1 MKKNNVK
8 YSELLKIF
16 KDLRK
21 EQVFLFFI
29 CSISVIANTF
39 LVYQVQ
45 GLVDGINNG
54 IPFKDL
60 VKVFYKI
67 LFWGIFTFIS
77 ELYQVKRW
85 HYFGSKLINN
95 MRYKMYKSMIR
106 KPIKF
111 FDSNTTGDIASR
123 VLNDGSS
130 IAESAGIEILMLI
143 LNIFR
148 IAIVMIVLFSFNIK
162 LALIVIIILPIYY
175 LLLVKV
181 NKNMRDAYRD
191 ERKAF
196 ADMQQLLI
204 ENVNGIVNI
213 KTLQKEEY
221 FSKKFDDAVNKKYY
235 SKIKTVINL
244 QVTVAAINE
253 IMTIFLPVMILIL
266 GAYFAY
272 NKEIT
277 IGTLIAFY
285 TYLASLVEP
294 IANLTDYYQ
303 GSKQALGAADRVYD
317 FIFDAEDND
326 KKEEF
331 NCDVEKID
339 INIEKF
345 SWSDKTI
352 LENFK
357 YKIEKEDR
365 IFIKGESGK
374 GKSTLLKLIMN
385 FYDISN
391 GEITIND
398 KDISKVKESSL
409 YDNILMMTQEPF
421 IFEGTLKENLLL
433 GDNFTDDEIA
443 KIAKIA
449 CIDNLIEEKG
459 IDYEILEGGSNLSGG
474 QKQRIALARILIRK
488 PSVLV
493 LDEATSALDKTTE
506 KSLIRNL
513 DRYLKENGITL
524 IAVSHNNE
532 IETICNKEIILS

>member
-45 GLVDGINNG
+45 GLVDGINNS

-130 IAESAGIEILMLI
+130 IAESAGIEVLMFI
-143 LNIFR
+143 LNLFK

-162 LALIVIIILPIYY
+162 LALIVLIILPIYY

-213 KTLQKEEY
+213 KTL
-221 FSKKFDDAVNKKYY
+221 
-235 SKIKTVINL
+235 
-244 QVTVAAINE
+244 
-253 IMTIFLPVMILIL
+253 
-266 GAYFAY
+266 
-272 NKEIT
+272 
-277 IGTLIAFY
+277 
-285 TYLASLVEP
+285 
-294 IANLTDYYQ
+294 
-303 GSKQALGAADRVYD
+303 
-317 FIFDAEDND
+317 
-326 KKEEF
+326 
-331 NCDVEKID
+331 
-339 INIEKF
+339 
-345 SWSDKTI
+345 
-352 LENFK
+352 
-357 YKIEKEDR
+357 
-365 IFIKGESGK
+365 
-374 GKSTLLKLIMN
+374 
-385 FYDISN
+385 
-391 GEITIND
+391 
-398 KDISKVKESSL
+398 
-409 YDNILMMTQEPF
+409 
-421 IFEGTLKENLLL
+421 
-433 GDNFTDDEIA
+433 
-443 KIAKIA
+443 
-449 CIDNLIEEKG
+449 
-459 IDYEILEGGSNLSGG
+459 
-474 QKQRIALARILIRK
+474 
-488 PSVLV
+488 
-493 LDEATSALDKTTE
+493 
-506 KSLIRNL
+506 
-513 DRYLKENGITL
+513 
-524 IAVSHNNE
+524 
-532 IETICNKEIILS
+532 

>member
-21 EQVFLFFI
+21 EQIFLFFI

-45 GLVDGINNG
+45 GLVDGINNS

-130 IAESAGIEILMLI
+130 IAESAGIEVLMFI
-143 LNIFR
+143 LNLFK

-162 LALIVIIILPIYY
+162 LALIVLIILPIYY

-317 FIFDAEDND
+317 FIFDVEDND

-385 FYDISN
+385 FYDINN

-433 GDNFTDDEIA
+433 GDNFTDDEIE

-449 CIDNLIEEKG
+449 CIDNIIEEKG

-474 QKQRIALARILIRK
+474 QKQRIALARILLRK

-513 DRYLKENGITL
+513 DIYLKENGTTL

>member
-45 GLVDGINNG
+45 GLVDGINSG

-130 IAESAGIEILMLI
+130 IAESAGIEVLMFI

-162 LALIVIIILPIYY
+162 LAFIVLIILPIYY

-221 FSKKFDDAVNKKYY
+221 FSKKFDNAVNKKYY

-385 FYDISN
+385 FYDVNN
-391 GEITIND
+391 GKITIND

-443 KIAKIA
+443 KIAKVA

-474 QKQRIALARILIRK
+474 QKQRIALARILLRK

-493 LDEATSALDKTTE
+493 LDEATSALDKTT
-506 KSLIRNL
+506 
-513 DRYLKENGITL
+513 
-524 IAVSHNNE
+524 
-532 IETICNKEIILS
+532 

>member
-21 EQVFLFFI
+21 EQIFLFFI

-45 GLVDGINNG
+45 GLVDGINNS

-130 IAESAGIEILMLI
+130 IAESAGIEVLMFI
-143 LNIFR
+143 LNLFK

-162 LALIVIIILPIYY
+162 LALIVLIILPIYY

-213 KTLQKEEY
+213 KTFQKEEY

-317 FIFDAEDND
+317 FIFDVEDND

-385 FYDISN
+385 FYDINN

-433 GDNFTDDEIA
+433 GDNFTDDEIE

-449 CIDNLIEEKG
+449 CIDNIIEEKG

-474 QKQRIALARILIRK
+474 QKQRIALARILLRK

-513 DRYLKENGITL
+513 DIYLKENGTTL